1 MAFINTLRNKMG
13 KIVVFAISASILAFI
28 AGDLLGPNSTLLGG
42 NSTDVGEIAGQT
54 ISLREYQYKIDQM
67 SSDYFSNYG
76 QSPNGD
82 AMFNIRQQ
90 AWDALIN
97 EKAFYTYFD
106 ELGIIVTDDEIW
118 DLTQGKN
125 VDETIKNSFVDQNTG
140 VFERERVIE
149 FLKELVAQPPQV
161 QQAWFSFER
170 NLGPNRRMNKFQNLF
185 LKTNYASSSE
195 AEQEYFNSSTK
206 ADVRYVYVPFSS
218 IVDSTVVVTDTMLKD
233 YLSDNENRFKQDEFR
248 SASYVVYDVTPSAD
262 DTLEVIDEMEALKND
277 LAKSQNDS
285 LFARANSDGTS
296 PFLAYSS
303 DLLPDPLQRII
314 TTLSPGDV
322 IGPEFFN
329 GRYVVYKFSSIEEAD
344 NYTARA
350 SHILIKW
357 DDETTAA
364 KSEARRRANDI
375 INDLLG
381 GEDFGE
387 MARIHSTDGSASN
400 GGDLGWFP
408 EGRMVAPFEA
418 AVFGATKTGLIGR
431 PIESEFGFHII
442 NVTGL
447 KSNISYKIAA
457 IEREITPSDE
467 TRNSVFREA
476 SLFAASCNN
485 FAEFQTEANQNGFVV
500 LNAQKIGKNDR
511 RIGTLTNG
519 RGIVT
524 WIYNTA
530 EIDDISDVF
539 ELDDQYVVVVMTASQ
554 PKGNAKLDVVRDEL
568 TKKVRDQEKTSEIVA
583 KLQEQTGTLDD
594 IAAAYGDGATVY
606 TMTSLTLNSNTLTGV
621 GLAPEAVGRIFA
633 MKSEE
638 RSEPFPV
645 DNGVIMVEIHSIV
658 RPDAL
663 EDYSTYQA
671 QVTQRRAA
679 RISYSIT
686 QAMRKFAN
694 IEDER
699 YRFF

>member
-13 KIVVFAISASILAFI
+13 RIVVFAISASILAFI
-28 AGDLLGPNSTLLGG
+28 AGDLLGPNSALLGG

-54 ISLREYQYKIDQM
+54 ISLKEYQYKIDQM
-67 SSDYFSNYG
+67 SADYYSNYG

-82 AMFNIRQQ
+82 VMFDIRQQ
-90 AWDALIN
+90 AWYALIN

-125 VDETIKNSFVDQNTG
+125 VDQTIRSSFIDQNTG
-140 VFERERVIE
+140 VFDRERVIQ
-149 FLKELVAQPPQV
+149 FLKELAAQPPQV

-185 LKTNYASSSE
+185 LKTNYASIAE

-218 IVDSTVVVTDTMLKD
+218 IADSTVIVTEDMLED
-233 YLSDNENRFKQDEFR
+233 HLSDNEDRYKQDEFR
-248 SASYVVYDVTPSAD
+248 SASYVVYDVIPSAE
-262 DTLEVIDEMEALKND
+262 DTLAVVDEMEALKND
-277 LAKSQNDS
+277 LTNSKNDS

-303 DLLPDPLQRII
+303 DLLPDPLQSVI

-322 IGPEFFN
+322 LGPEFFN
-329 GRYVVYKFSSIEEAD
+329 GRYVVYKLSKIEEAD
-344 NYTARA
+344 NHTARA

-357 DDETTAA
+357 DDETAAA
-364 KSEARRRANDI
+364 KSEARRRAIDI
-375 INDLLG
+375 IRDLKQ
-381 GEDFGE
+381 GEDFEE

-418 AVFGATKTGLIGR
+418 AIFRATKTGLIGK

-447 KSNISYKIAA
+447 KSNISYQIAS

-467 TRNSVFREA
+467 TRNRVFRVA
-476 SLFAASCNN
+476 SMFAASSNN
-485 FAEFQTEANQNGFVV
+485 IAEFQTTANQNGLIV

-511 RIGTLTNG
+511 RINTLTNA

-530 EIDDISDVF
+530 DIDDISDVF
-539 ELDDQYVVVVMTASQ
+539 ELDDQYVVAVMTASQ
-554 PKGNAKLDVVRDEL
+554 PEGNAKLNVVKEEL
-568 TKKVRDQEKTSEIVA
+568 TKKVRDQEKINEIVS
-583 KLQEQTGTLDD
+583 KLQGQSGTLDE
-594 IAAAYGDGATVY
+594 IAAGYGTGATVY
-606 TMTSLTLNSNTLTGV
+606 AMTNLTLSGNALTGV
-621 GLAPEAVGRIFA
+621 GLAPEAIGKIFA
-633 MKSEE
+633 MKAEE

-645 DNGVIMVEIHSIV
+645 DNGVIIVEIESTV
-658 RPDAL
+658 QPDVL
-663 EDYSTYQA
+663 EDYSTYRT
-671 QVTQRRAA
+671 QVAQRRSA
-679 RISYSIT
+679 RISFSLT